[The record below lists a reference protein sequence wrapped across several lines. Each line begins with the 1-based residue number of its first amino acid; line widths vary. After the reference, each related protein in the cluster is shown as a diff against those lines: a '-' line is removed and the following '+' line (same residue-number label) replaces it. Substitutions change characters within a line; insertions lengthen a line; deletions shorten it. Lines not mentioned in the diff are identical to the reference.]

1 MLKPPKPFQL
11 RAMRLAD
18 ITAVM
23 EIEHAVFPT
32 PWKAS
37 AYEYEITGN
46 RLARYQVVTQQQ
58 GDRPSQL
65 IGYAGFWLI
74 SGEAHVST
82 IAIDLE
88 WRGRGLG
95 ELLFLS
101 ILDLACANGAYLVT
115 LEVRRSNLTAQSL
128 YRKYRFQVVGERP
141 RYYEKTEDAILMTIE
156 PLDDDFRVFL
166 RGQRR
171 NLFERLA
178 QEKNVSNR

>member
-1 MLKPPKPFQL
+1 
-11 RAMRLAD
+11 MRLAD
-18 ITAVM
+18 ISALM

-46 RLARYQVVTQQQ
+46 RLANYQVLTQQQ

-65 IGYAGFWLI
+65 IGYAGYWLM

-82 IAIDLE
+82 IAIDLG

-95 ELLFLS
+95 ELLLLS
-101 ILDLACANGAYLVT
+101 ILDQACADAAHLVT
-115 LEVRRSNLTAQSL
+115 LEVRRSNLNAQAL

-141 RYYEKTEDAILMTIE
+141 RYYEKREDAILMTIE

-166 RGQRR
+166 RKKQRD
-171 NLFERLA
+171 LFQRLA
-178 QEKNVSNR
+178 QEKTNSADRK